1 MPDVLM
7 PDQERTRLAKRL
19 IEMCRNVLDA
29 SEAHDADSAEM
40 VDEIYFARRVLEY
53 WEALGPKEAF
63 SRAAA
68 FLEAGERWRAERAL
82 DGR

>member
-7 PDQERTRLAKRL
+7 TKRTRLEKRL

-29 SEAHDADSAEM
+29 SEAHDADSVEM
-40 VDEIYFARRVLEY
+40 VDEIYFARRVLDD
-53 WEALGPKEAF
+53 WQALGVKEAF

-68 FLEAGERWRAERAL
+68 ILHLMEQGRAERVVHT
-82 DGR
+82 D